1 MILRPSLGQW
11 FAMGAVLVMV
21 VGGAYLRTQATSARA
36 ALERCQASYAVLL
49 AAHDRQ
55 AAAVADLEAKA
66 QEAARRGAV
75 ARREAQGAVDVA
87 TRSAEALSR
96 VMAGSRPGG
105 QCPTAEAARVV
116 RKDLA
121 Q

>member
-11 FAMGAVLVMV
+11 LAMGAVIVIV
-21 VGGAYLRTQATSARA
+21 VGGAYLRTQATSAIA
-36 ALERCQASYAVLL
+36 ALDRCKASYAVLL

-66 QEAARRGAV
+66 AEAARRGAV

-87 TRSAEALSR
+87 TRSAEALTR
-96 VMAGSRPGG
+96 VMAGARPVSE
-105 QCPTAEAARVV
+105 CPTADAVEIV
-116 RKDLA
+116 RDDLSR
-121 Q
+121 

>member
-1 MILRPSLGQW
+1 
-11 FAMGAVLVMV
+11 MGSVIIIV
-21 VGGAYLRTQATSARA
+21 VGGAYLRTQATAARA
-36 ALERCQASYAVLL
+36 ALEQCQQSYEVLL

-66 QEAARRGAV
+66 AEAALRGAV

-96 VMAGSRPGG
+96 VMAGARPGG
-105 QCPTAEAARVV
+105 ECPTADAVGVV
-116 RKDLA
+116 REDLA